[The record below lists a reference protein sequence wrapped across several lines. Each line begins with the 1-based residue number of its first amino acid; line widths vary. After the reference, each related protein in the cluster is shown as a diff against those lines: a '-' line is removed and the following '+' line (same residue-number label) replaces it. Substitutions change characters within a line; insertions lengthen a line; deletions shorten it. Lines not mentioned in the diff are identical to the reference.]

1 MEKVLQNN
9 MHKYL
14 FAPCPIKSSRGHRY
28 LYWNP
33 FGGGGPDPTGRVQT
47 TGHHTHQYV
56 KPVIQVIFSS
66 SSILHSN
73 IQIALLFLMY
83 AVL

>member
-1 MEKVLQNN
+1 

-14 FAPCPIKSSRGHRY
+14 FGPCPIKSSRGHTD

-33 FGGGGPDPTGRVQT
+33 FCGIGPDPTGRVQT
-47 TGHHTHQYV
+47 AAHHTHQYV

-66 SSILHSN
+66 RGILHSN
-73 IQIALLFLMY
+73 IQIALLISMY
-83 AVL
+83 AVLYVFAGTQQ